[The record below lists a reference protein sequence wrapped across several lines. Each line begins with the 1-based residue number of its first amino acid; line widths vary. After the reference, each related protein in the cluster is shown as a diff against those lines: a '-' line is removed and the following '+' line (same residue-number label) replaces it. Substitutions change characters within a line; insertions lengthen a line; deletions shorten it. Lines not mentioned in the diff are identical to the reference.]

1 MKLDELGLDRIKTFG
16 QPYHGLWKA
25 GSIALPNSTSK
36 TCPAPA
42 GGGVVLLRV
51 PGQPAVSR
59 TAPELAADATAGR
72 EWRNYGLI
80 SGGRYGASEPIYGP
94 PGTAAVIFIDA
105 AKVTWLMHITWATTN
120 AYMTVKLRRFGHF
133 AAPWAETAWSSP
145 INVTTY
151 PYFNLILSIGSPKLL
166 TVCQNT
172 TGRQFVLGAVGLGGM
187 YDYSNA
193 LLKID
198 VSGTV
203 DLSVAGFGLTFSGTL
218 LGGAVIE
225 SGTEVEH
232 SEASGDVAVIVT
244 KIYKEYF
251 GETPTGI
258 FVTRTTTTTNGGT
271 PVIVDSPK
279 PAINGGGYTYGID
292 ADPTTSFSGARLSDY
307 SRVRHNEYPVWAA
320 YEEDTLKLLVV
331 RFHDVDAR
339 SESAVQIGYFD
350 SFGYPPKYQVTGSA
364 VKSID
369 VEWEFDG
376 VVVASKSASITDATS
391 TLSTY
396 IPSIGSADT
405 TIGFQLYVSTMLDLL
420 NTLQYSE
427 TPQVFDAPVVAP
439 LTVSGV
445 SWSSQ
450 CLACISRIGYMGSYT
465 WTTHKVIA
473 PSGASQTT
481 SIPISSLFA
490 SWQPVTDQLAVD
502 SVPICWF

>member
-25 GSIALPNSTSK
+25 GSIALPNGTSK
-36 TCPAPA
+36 TCPAPS

-105 AKVTWLMHITWATTN
+105 AKVTWLMHITWAPTN
-120 AYMTVKLRRFGHF
+120 SYMTVKLLRFGHF

-151 PYFNLILSIGSPKLL
+151 PDFNLILSIGSPKLL

-187 YDYSNA
+187 YDYCNA

-244 KIYKEYF
+244 EIYKEYF

-279 PAINGGGYTYGID
+279 PAINGGGYAYVLH

-307 SRVRHNEYPVWAA
+307 SLVRHNEYPVWAA

-331 RFHDVDAR
+331 RFHSVESR
-339 SESAVQIGYFD
+339 SESLSQISSSY
-350 SFGYPPKYQVTGSA
+350 YQGTGTA
-364 VKSID
+364 TQSID
-369 VEWEFDG
+369 IEWEFDG
-376 VVVASKSASITDATS
+376 VVVLSKSASITDSISRLDMLIPPIDS
-391 TLSTY
+391 T
-396 IPSIGSADT
+396 DT
-405 TIGFQLYVSTMLDLL
+405 TTAFQLYVSGFLDSL
-420 NTLQYSE
+420 NAMQTYE
-427 TPQVFDAPVVAP
+427 TSPVFDAPVVVP
-439 LTVSGV
+439 LMVSGV

-481 SIPISSLFA
+481 SIPISTLFA

>member
-94 PGTAAVIFIDA
+94 PGTAAVIFIDD
-105 AKVTWLMHITWATTN
+105 AKVTWLMHITWAPTN
-120 AYMTVKLRRFGHF
+120 SYMTVKLRRFGHF
-133 AAPWAETAWSSP
+133 VAPWAETAWSSP

-151 PYFNLILSIGSPKLL
+151 PYFNVFLSIGSPKLL

-203 DLSVAGFGLTFSGTL
+203 DLSAAGFGLTFSGTL
-218 LGGAVIE
+218 LGGAVIQ
-225 SGTEVEH
+225 SGTEVKH
-232 SEASGDVAVIVT
+232 SEASGDLVVVET
-244 KIYKEYF
+244 KIYNEYYID
-251 GETPTGI
+251 TLTGVV
-258 FVTRTTTTTNGGT
+258 VTRTITTTNGGA
-271 PVIVDSPK
+271 PVISDSPK
-279 PAINGGGYTYGID
+279 PAVDGGGYGYVIA
-292 ADPTTSFSGARLSDY
+292 ADSTKSFSGARLSEQ
-307 SRVRHNEYPVWAA
+307 STVNHNEYPVWAVF
-320 YEEDTLKLLVV
+320 EEDALKLLVV
-331 RFHDVDAR
+331 RFHKV
-339 SESAVQIGYFD
+339 EKTNSALVQIGYQN
-350 SFGYPPKYQVTGSA
+350 SYGYSPLYQEDGTYSL
-364 VKSID
+364 SCD
-369 VEWEFDG
+369 VEWELDG
-376 VVVASKSASITDATS
+376 VVILSKSAIVVKVISKQAVLVPAIH
-391 TLSTY
+391 
-396 IPSIGSADT
+396 SADT
-405 TIGFQLYVSTMLDLL
+405 STGFQLYVSQMMDWL
-420 NTLQYSE
+420 NGVQYSE

-450 CLACISRIGYMGSYT
+450 CLACVSRIGYMGSYT

-481 SIPISSLFA
+481 SIPISTLFA

>member
-94 PGTAAVIFIDA
+94 PGTAAVIFIDD
-105 AKVTWLMHITWATTN
+105 AKVTWLMHITWAPTN
-120 AYMTVKLRRFGHF
+120 SYMTVKLRRFGHF
-133 AAPWAETAWSSP
+133 VAPWAETAWSSP

-151 PYFNLILSIGSPKLL
+151 PYFNVFLSIGSPKLL

-203 DLSVAGFGLTFSGTL
+203 DLSAAGFGLTFSGTL
-218 LGGAVIE
+218 LGGAVIQ
-225 SGTEVEH
+225 SGTEVKH
-232 SEASGDVAVIVT
+232 SEASGDLVVVET
-244 KIYKEYF
+244 KIYNEYYID
-251 GETPTGI
+251 TLTGVV
-258 FVTRTTTTTNGGT
+258 VTRTITTTNGGA
-271 PVIVDSPK
+271 PVISDSPK
-279 PAINGGGYTYGID
+279 PAVDGGGYGYVIA
-292 ADPTTSFSGARLSDY
+292 ADSTKSFSGARLSEQ
-307 SRVRHNEYPVWAA
+307 STVNHNEYPVWAVF
-320 YEEDTLKLLVV
+320 EEDALKLLVV
-331 RFHDVDAR
+331 RFHQV
-339 SESAVQIGYFD
+339 EMTNSALVQIGYQN
-350 SFGYPPKYQVTGSA
+350 SYGYPPLYQEDGTYSL
-364 VKSID
+364 SCD
-369 VEWEFDG
+369 VEWELDG
-376 VVVASKSASITDATS
+376 VVILSKSAIVEKVISKQTLLVPAIHGSDTS
-391 TLSTY
+391 T
-396 IPSIGSADT
+396 
-405 TIGFQLYVSTMLDLL
+405 GFQLYVSQMMDWL
-420 NTLQYSE
+420 NGVQYSE

-450 CLACISRIGYMGSYT
+450 CLACVSRIGYMGSYT

-481 SIPISSLFA
+481 SIPISTLFA